1 MATLTSQPRMRAGQR
16 EVAQVVIEI
25 RVVPIGWVVAGGA
38 VCAILTVVF
47 IIRLVAG
54 ITVHGR
60 AFVLIV
66 HMAGFTFH
74 VRVFSLQ
81 FERRQV
87 VIELCRSPAI
97 CCVALA
103 AIQPEAALMRFIVVV
118 TGIAILGGHREVTE
132 AARVDVTLN
141 AGKTDMCPGQLEGK

>member
-1 MATLTSQPRMRAGQR
+1 MAILTSQPHMRAGER
-16 EVAQVVIEI
+16 EIAEVMVEGCV
-25 RVVPIGWVVAGGA
+25 RPIGWVVAGSA

-74 VRVFSLQ
+74 LRVFPLQ

-87 VIELCRSPAI
+87 VIELCGSPAI

-118 TGIAILGGHREVTE
+118 TGMAILGGHREVIQ
-132 AARVDVTLN
+132 AARVEVTLH
-141 AGKTDMCPGQLEGK
+141 ASKIDMRPGQLEGN